1 MREVVLIHIT
11 FYPNR
16 HWLLLSIL
24 LIFNVLVTSAFA
36 ENTIGSSPTPLDRR
50 ELPAPGES
58 APILPI
64 LPTLPPIPSQD
75 KPSLSTA
82 AKVPVKKFIFKG
94 NQVIS
99 TEELTRLVSKYQNRE
114 ITAEELQ
121 EVKNIVS
128 RHYVDKGYINSG
140 AIIPDQPVKDGVV
153 LLEIIEGEL
162 VKVDIEGNKRLRTA
176 YIQKRLQLKEKEAL
190 NINELQ
196 ERLQLL
202 HQNPLFKRIN
212 AELGPGVKL
221 GEAMLKVQV
230 TEERP
235 YEFGFRINNH
245 RSPSV
250 GAYRGELEAQ
260 HRNLLGFTDRLYLRY
275 GLTNGLKDY
284 TVDYSLPVTRYD
296 TMLAFHVERSDS
308 EVVTEPFKQLDVRS
322 DAETYAV
329 TLTHPIY
336 RKHDRQLDLGLRLE
350 RRSSKTF
357 LLGRPFSFGE
367 GVRDGES
374 SISVA
379 RLTQDW
385 LYRSRSEVIAARSS
399 FNFGVNALD
408 STINDDG
415 SPDSKFFS
423 WLGQF
428 QWVKRLKLLDSQI
441 LFRTDLQW
449 TNEGLLPLEKFS
461 IGGASTVRGYRENQ
475 LTRDNGWVSSL
486 EWRIPII
493 SREVREDG
501 ILYFTPFIDYGRAW
515 NSESDTPEP
524 RDISS
529 IGLGLRWLPTQ
540 KIQAALYW
548 GKALR
553 KLPEPEDKNLQ
564 DDGVHFEL
572 SMQF

>member
-1 MREVVLIHIT
+1 MINLKSFLSFR
-11 FYPNR
+11 
-16 HWLLLSIL
+16 WQLLPVFF
-24 LIFNVLVTSAFA
+24 IFHLVAIGTLAD
-36 ENTIGSSPTPLDRR
+36 TIGSNPTPLDRR
-50 ELPAPGES
+50 ELPTPGES
-58 APILPI
+58 VPVLPE
-64 LPTLPPIPSQD
+64 LPELPPITPRG
-75 KPSLSTA
+75 KPTLSA
-82 AKVPVKKFIFKG
+82 AARITVKKFIFEG
-94 NQVIS
+94 NHTVS
-99 TEELTRLVSKYQNRE
+99 TEKLNELVQKYLNRE

-121 EVKNIVS
+121 EVKNIIS
-128 RHYVDKGYINSG
+128 RYYVDQGYINSG
-140 AIIPDQPVKDGVV
+140 AIIPDQPVKDGVIK
-153 LLEIIEGEL
+153 LQIMEGEL
-162 VKVDIEGNKRLRTA
+162 VKVEIEGNKRLRTS
-176 YIQKRLQLKEKEAL
+176 YIQNRLQIKDHEIL

-202 HQNPLFKRIN
+202 HQNPLFKRLN

-235 YEFGFRINNH
+235 YEFGFRVSNH

-260 HRNLLGFTDRLYLRY
+260 HHNLLGFTDHLFLRY
-275 GLTNGLKDY
+275 GLTSGLKDY
-284 TVDYSLPVTRYD
+284 TIDYSLPVTRYD
-296 TMLAFHVERSDS
+296 TMLGFHVERSDS

-322 DAETYAV
+322 DAETYAI

-336 RKHDRQLDLGLRLE
+336 RKPDRELDLGLRLE
-350 RRSSKTF
+350 KRSSKTY

-367 GVRDGES
+367 GVKDGKS
-374 SISVA
+374 DITVA
-379 RLTQDW
+379 RFTQDW
-385 LYRSRSEVIAARSS
+385 LYRSRVEVIAARSS
-399 FNFGVNALD
+399 FNFGLNALD
-408 STINDDG
+408 STINNDG
-415 SPDSKFFS
+415 TPDSKFFS

-428 QWVKRLKLLDSQI
+428 QWVKRLSLLDSQL
-441 LFRTDLQW
+441 LFRSDLQW

-493 SREVREDG
+493 SRDTREDG
-501 ILYFTPFIDYGRAW
+501 ILYFSPFVDYGRAW
-515 NSESDTPEP
+515 NSKSDTPDP

-529 IGLGLRWLPTQ
+529 VGLGLRWLPTQ

-553 KLPEPEDKNLQ
+553 KIPKSEDYDLQ
-564 DDGVHFEL
+564 DDGVHFEFN
-572 SMQF
+572 MQF

>member
-1 MREVVLIHIT
+1 MINVKS
-11 FYPNR
+11 FYLYR
-16 HWLLLSIL
+16 WLLPIL
-24 LIFNVLVTSAFA
+24 CIFNLIAPNAVAD
-36 ENTIGSSPTPLDRR
+36 TIGNNPTPLDRR
-50 ELPAPGES
+50 ELPAPGETQ
-58 APILPI
+58 PVLPR
-64 LPTLPPIPSQD
+64 LPDLPPLNSRG

-82 AKVPVKKFIFKG
+82 AKILVKKFVFEG
-94 NQVIS
+94 NQVIH
-99 TEELTRLVSKYQNRE
+99 TDTLNQLVQSYQSRE

-121 EVKNIVS
+121 EVKNIIT
-128 RHYVDKGYINSG
+128 RHYIKEGFINSG

-153 LLEIIEGEL
+153 LLKIIEGEL
-162 VKVDIEGNKRLRTA
+162 VKVEIEGNKRLRTS
-176 YIQKRLQLKEKEAL
+176 YIQNRLQLKDREVL

-212 AELGPGVKL
+212 AELGPGVRL
-221 GEAMLKVQV
+221 GEAELKVQV

-235 YEFGFRINNH
+235 YEFNFRMSNH

-260 HRNLLGFTDRLYLRY
+260 HRNLFGLTDHLYLRY
-275 GLTNGLKDY
+275 GLTKGLNDY
-284 TVDYSLPVTRYD
+284 TVDYSFPITRYD
-296 TMLAFHVERSDS
+296 TTLALHAERSDS

-322 DAETYAV
+322 DAETYAI
-329 TLTHPIY
+329 TLSHPIY
-336 RKHDRQLDLGLRLE
+336 RKPDRQLDLGLRLE
-350 RRSSKTF
+350 KRSSKTF

-367 GVRDGES
+367 GVKDGKS
-374 SISVA
+374 DISVI

-385 LYRSRSEVIAARSS
+385 LYRSRVEVIAARSS
-399 FNFGVNALD
+399 FNFGVNALN
-408 STINDDG
+408 STVNSGDV
-415 SPDSKFFS
+415 PDSQFFS

-441 LFRTDLQW
+441 LFRTDLQL
-449 TNEGLLPLEKFS
+449 THQGLLPLEKFS

-486 EWRIPII
+486 EWRIPLV

-501 ILYFTPFIDYGRAW
+501 ILYLTPFFDYGRAW
-515 NSESDTPEP
+515 NSGADTPEP

-529 IGLGLRWLPTQ
+529 VGLGLRWLPTQ
-540 KIQAALYW
+540 KIQAAVYW

-553 KLPEPEDKNLQ
+553 KITEPEDKDLQ
-564 DDGVHFEL
+564 DDGIHFEFNV
-572 SMQF
+572 QF